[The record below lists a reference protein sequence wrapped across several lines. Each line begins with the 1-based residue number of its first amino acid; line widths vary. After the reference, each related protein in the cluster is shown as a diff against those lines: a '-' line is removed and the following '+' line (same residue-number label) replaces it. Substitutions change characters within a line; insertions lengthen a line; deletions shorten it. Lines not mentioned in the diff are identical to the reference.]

1 MPSQGGAILDLEDK
15 IDDVLDDNDFVTI
28 VLETDRPDPDLSE
41 AEVKFVPSQVPG
53 GKFELPN
60 VFLSLDGCSLSID
73 DLVELGK
80 GRYKIKLTSEA
91 EEKVNASRGLIDS
104 IVKEN
109 RVVYGIT
116 TGFGKFARTVIEKG
130 KYVLEE
136 DSDNFVIFIEKLKEL
151 QENLIRSHAAGVGK
165 ALTPEKTRML
175 LALRSER
182 GLFCSVTRNIL

>member
-1 MPSQGGAILDLEDK
+1 MFYNLIPTGGAILDPEDK
-15 IDDVLDDNDFVTI
+15 IDDVLDDNDFVSI
-28 VLETDRPDPDLSE
+28 VLETDRPDPSE

-60 VFLSLDGCSLSID
+60 VFMSLDGCSLSID

-80 GRYKIKLTSEA
+80 GRYKIKLTTEA
-91 EEKVNASRGLIDS
+91 EEKVNASRALIDS

-130 KYVLEE
+130 KI
-136 DSDNFVIFIEKLKEL
+136 SRTHCFIMLTSS
-151 QENLIRSHAAGVGK
+151 QRS
-165 ALTPEKTRML
+165 
-175 LALRSER
+175 
-182 GLFCSVTRNIL
+182 